1 MAIQLN
7 DWDASEYLDTPEA
20 IQEYIQAALE
30 ADDPALFRAALADVA
45 KAKGMTAIAE
55 RANLNRQSL
64 YKSLSDNG
72 NPSFET
78 VTKIIH
84 ALGLKLNVGTPH

>member
-1 MAIQLN
+1 MTIQLN

-55 RANLNRQSL
+55 SANLNRQSL